1 MNISK
6 KHSRVLAGKAVTRR
20 AIRAAE
26 EDAPKGAEIEE
37 IEEIGTVDVA
47 PEATELVFET
57 EDVAQLVAEVTG
69 EDVEVEADEDSVV
82 FTVGDFDYTVEPEGD
97 EEILEASTKV
107 LRGKRPVRAASR
119 ARRQGAR
126 NRSRRPVDASTRR
139 TGRPIGGA
147 SRRPTRKVSK

>member
-6 KHSRVLAGKAVTRR
+6 KHSRVLAGKAVTRK

-26 EDAPKGAEIEE
+26 EDAPKGTEIEE
-37 IEEIGTVDVA
+37 IEEIGTVEVA

-69 EDVEVEADEDSVV
+69 EDVEVEADENSVV

-97 EEILEASTKV
+97 EEILESSTKV
-107 LRGKRPVRAASR
+107 LCGKKSVRASSR
-119 ARRQGAR
+119 ARRQGTR
-126 NRSRRPVDASTRR
+126 TRSRRPVGASTRR
-139 TGRPIGGA
+139 RGRPVGA
-147 SRRPTRKVSK
+147 STRRPIRKVSK

>member
-107 LRGKRPVRAASR
+107 LRGKKPVRASSRAAR
-119 ARRQGAR
+119 ARRQGTRA
-126 NRSRRPVDASTRR
+126 RRPVAAGTRAR
-139 TGRPIGGA
+139 RPI
-147 SRRPTRKVSK
+147 RKVSK